1 MEAVNIKEEVR
12 RLADKLPDD
21 ATWDDVVREI
31 HARQAS
37 EAGRDDNG
45 LSRRREA
52 VRRINALREQLFAK
66 YGELPDSVELLREI
80 REGDD

>member
-1 MEAVNIKEEVR
+1 MEGISVKEEVR
-12 RLADKLPDD
+12 RLVDKLPDN

-31 HARQAS
+31 HARRAS
-37 EAGRDDNG
+37 EAGRGDNG
-45 LSRRREA
+45 LSRRQEA
-52 VRRINALREQLFAK
+52 VRRITALREQLFAK